1 MDETFAFIAPVMPR
15 RTVNP
20 MALRAAVIATVFV
33 AVSGALG
40 LYVVQHEQA
49 ADARREALATEVAAA
64 EDARIAEVAA
74 QEDAPVGIDGAVDTA
89 AEDAAE
95 EALGYAQA
103 ALAADGSFASAGPGT
118 LATLGSALVFVDGPS
133 TAPTIASI
141 ASGDDLWAVAVAS
154 SSGCVWLSLTSDG
167 DVARDTGREC
177 TGAAALDAIGDAW

>member
-20 MALRAAVIATVFV
+20 MALRAAVIAAVFV
-33 AVSGALG
+33 AIAGAVG
-40 LYVVQHEQA
+40 LYVVEHEQA
-49 ADARREALATEVAAA
+49 ADARREALAAKVLAA
-64 EDARIAEVAA
+64 EEARIAQVAA
-74 QEDAPVGIDGAVDTA
+74 QEEAPVRIAGAVDLA

-103 ALAADGSFASAGPGT
+103 ALTADGSFVNAGPGA

-141 ASGDDLWAVAVAS
+141 ATTGDLWGVAVAS
-154 SSGCVWLSLTSDG
+154 SGGCVWLSLTSDG
-167 DVARDTGREC
+167 SVARDTGREC
-177 TGAAALDAIGDAW
+177 TGAAALDAIGEAW